1 MPISQ
6 DEMESDP
13 SSSDR
18 SIELLSKDP
27 ALYGKVLAQE
37 AFDHFVSSRMEGS
50 ASREKGE
57 SDKA

>member
-1 MPISQ
+1 MPMSQ

-13 SSSDR
+13 SSSAR

-37 AFDHFVSSRMEGS
+37 AFDHFVSSSVASS
-50 ASREKGE
+50 ASREKRE